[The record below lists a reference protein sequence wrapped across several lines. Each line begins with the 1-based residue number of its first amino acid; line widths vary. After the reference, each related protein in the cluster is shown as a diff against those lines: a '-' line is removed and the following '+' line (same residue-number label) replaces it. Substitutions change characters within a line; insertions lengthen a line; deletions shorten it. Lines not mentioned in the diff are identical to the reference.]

1 MNRINRDRYSMKRVA
16 RMVCG
21 SAIIAGM
28 MFGCAPRLMALG
40 DPVYAPTFEGSPK
53 AELTSAVMSD
63 GARLPLR
70 VWSAETPHAIIV
82 AVHGM
87 NDYSNAFDMVGTWFA
102 PRGVTTLAYDQRGFG
117 QAPGRGLW
125 AGHVRMAEDLKSLVD
140 LAHGKYPGLPV
151 YLLGSSMGGA
161 VVMRSFALAEPPKV
175 DGVILAAPAVWGWRS
190 MNSFYETVLWMSA
203 HLVPSMTLTGGGL
216 KIQPSDN
223 IEMLRALSR
232 DPLVIKETQIGTIY
246 GLVELMDQGA
256 SSATRIPVP
265 VLLLYGAHDQI
276 VPPIPVGTVLREM
289 QAAHINVTPACYPNG
304 YHILLRDLQR
314 ETVWKDIE
322 SWMLT
327 PELPLPSGAQ
337 DLKPCPA
344 LGN

>member
-1 MNRINRDRYSMKRVA
+1 MKRMM
-16 RMVCG
+16 RMLFG
-21 SAIIAGM
+21 SAIVASM
-28 MFGCAPRLMALG
+28 MLGCAPRLMATG
-40 DPVYAPTFEGSPK
+40 DPLYTPKFEGSPK
-53 AELTSAVMSD
+53 AEMANAVMSD

-87 NDYSNAFDMVGTWFA
+87 NDYSNAFSMPGPWFA
-102 PRGVTTLAYDQRGFG
+102 ERGVTMLAYDQRGFG

-125 AGHVRMAEDLKSLVD
+125 AGHVRMVEDLKSVVE

-175 DGVILAAPAVWGWRS
+175 DGVILAAPAVWGWRN

-246 GLVELMDQGA
+246 GLVELMDQAA
-256 SSATRIPVP
+256 SSAIRISVP
-265 VLLLYGAHDQI
+265 VLLLYGAHDEI
-276 VPPIPVGTVLREM
+276 VPPLPIGTTLREM
-289 QAAHINVTPACYPNG
+289 RAAQVNVTAACYPNG

-314 ETVWKDIE
+314 ETVWKDID

-327 PELPLPSGAQ
+327 PEMPLPSGAQ
-337 DLKPCPA
+337 NLSPCPE